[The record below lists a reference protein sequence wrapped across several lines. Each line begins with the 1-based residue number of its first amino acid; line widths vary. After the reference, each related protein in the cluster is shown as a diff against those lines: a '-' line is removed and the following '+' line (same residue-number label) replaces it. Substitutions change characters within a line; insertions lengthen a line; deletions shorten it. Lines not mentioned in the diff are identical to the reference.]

1 MEIRAHHTSFCLNHH
16 AVKIW
21 TIFWMTLL
29 SKYPKK
35 LVQPFDTCILPRY
48 VDRPRTVCGQSVDSP
63 WKVCGLVVGQTIGD
77 KIDLRAKKFLML
89 IK

>member
-1 MEIRAHHTSFCLNHH
+1 M
-16 AVKIW
+16 
-21 TIFWMTLL
+21 L

-48 VDRPRTVCGQSVDSP
+48 VDRPRTVCGQSVESL
-63 WKVCGLVVGQTIGD
+63 WTVCGLIVGQTIGD
-77 KIDLRAKKFLML
+77 NIDLRAKKFLML